1 VIRVH
6 KEPGNARISKTQ
18 QTYFVKAVLLQKQH
32 VTDYYDNFMN
42 LIARHYCD
50 TESLNNEYNR
60 KKEMH

>member
-1 VIRVH
+1 
-6 KEPGNARISKTQ
+6 
-18 QTYFVKAVLLQKQH
+18 VKAVLLQKQH